1 MSTLNSIDANLLL
14 SSVKSQQKQPSS
26 SLGKDDFL
34 KILITQLQNQ
44 DPLNPME
51 DREFI
56 SQMANFSSL
65 EQMTNLN
72 STMSNFV
79 QQQKQQSMFQY
90 SEMIG
95 KEVTYRD
102 DNGIENLG
110 VVQSVRYNGTEVL
123 LQLENGIDITTS
135 TVFKISDSKTK

>member
-135 TVFKISDSKTK
+135 TVFKISESKTK